1 MTYNP
6 EIPLVTESPDTSS
19 SPIQV
24 NFSQYNT
31 IFSNLIAGVYYNHMQ
46 MNLSSQ
52 GKHGAVIFQKQT
64 ADPTVNQDQVDIYA
78 KDATSNTST
87 EPQLFARIP
96 VFLPTKFDTTQAT
109 NTPMQLTFNEVNTA
123 GPVYQSFLPG
133 GYLLY
138 FGSVTDIAPA
148 IVLTPQPSSILV
160 ALAFSNTL
168 STIGQPFPYTVSTQI
183 NGNTS
188 FNIYSGLNPP
198 DPPNPQPPYSF
209 TWIAIGKA

>member
-24 NFSQYNT
+24 NFSQFDT
-31 IFSNLIAGVYYNHMQ
+31 IFSNLVAGIYYNHMK
-46 MNLSSQ
+46 MNLSTQ

-64 ADPTVNQDQVDIYA
+64 TDPTVNQDQVDIYA

-96 VFLPTKFDTTQAT
+96 VFLPTKFDTTEAT
-109 NTPMQLTFNEVNTA
+109 NTPMQLTFNSVNTA
-123 GPVYQSFLPG
+123 GPVYHSFLPG
-133 GYLLY
+133 GLIIY
-138 FGSVTDIAPA
+138 FGSVNDIVPS
-148 IVLTPQPSSILV
+148 IVLTPQPTKILV
-160 ALAFSNTL
+160 ALAFPNNVT
-168 STIGQPFPYTVSTQI
+168 TVGQPIPYTVSTRI

-188 FNIYSGLNPP
+188 FNIFSNLNFTGPVV
-198 DPPNPQPPYSF
+198 PYTF
-209 TWIAIGKA
+209 TWVAIGTA